1 MSQIV
6 KLESVQDKIIDIR
19 REKIILDSD
28 VADLYGVETKRINE
42 AVKNNQDKFPEV
54 YIFELT
60 GKEKNEVVE
69 NFHHLEKVTFSP
81 HLPTAFAEKGLYM
94 LATIIKS
101 PKAVQTTLDIIETYA
116 RIKDLS
122 RSISKL
128 PKANETEQ
136 KNILEKAAE
145 VIGDIV
151 FC

>member
-1 MSQIV
+1 MDII
-6 KLESVQDKIIDIR
+6 KLETVQDKIIDIR
-19 REKIILDSD
+19 REKVILDSD
-28 VADLYGVETKRINE
+28 MAALYGVETKRINE
-42 AVKNNQDKFPEV
+42 AVKNNQDKFPEG
-54 YIFELT
+54 YIFKLTDSEKKEL
-60 GKEKNEVVE
+60 VE
-69 NFHHLEKVTFSP
+69 NFDRFNKIKHSSADLKVFT
-81 HLPTAFAEKGLYM
+81 EKGLYM

-145 VIGDIV
+145 VIGE
-151 FC
+151 